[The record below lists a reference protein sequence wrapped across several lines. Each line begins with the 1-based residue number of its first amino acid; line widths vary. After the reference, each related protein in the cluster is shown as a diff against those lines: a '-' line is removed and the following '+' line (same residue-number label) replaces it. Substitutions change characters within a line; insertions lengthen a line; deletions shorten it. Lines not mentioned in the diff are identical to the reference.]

1 MMQAQ
6 SVLVRNTEV
15 EEICEKSMCS
25 EPMVEKRAAMLRA
38 KNVSDKRKAR
48 TSIQRSGLS
57 WCAG

>member
-25 EPMVEKRAAMLRA
+25 EPMVEKESRNA
-38 KNVSDKRKAR
+38 KSKECV
-48 TSIQRSGLS
+48 
-57 WCAG
+57 

>member
-25 EPMVEKRAAMLRA
+25 EPMVEKRAAMRNA
-38 KNVSDKRKAR
+38 KSKECV
-48 TSIQRSGLS
+48 
-57 WCAG
+57 